1 MRSVPTSL
9 AVAAL
14 LAAAPAA
21 LAQAPAA
28 DRPFGA
34 SFTWGYE
41 LNQDELPAYDP
52 DRAAPPYPAARWYR
66 IIDGILGAGGR
77 NGLWY
82 TGPSALPFPPL
93 PLAPNEPVG
102 WRNPRTLAAQHTRTG
117 LSWDVAHEVWAA
129 RKALRTRGV
138 TVLDPTVSRF
148 AYTQRV
154 SLVDPAYRRASLAE
168 IRRIAPTVRG
178 KPYVFAWTGSDEPL
192 IRLPRGSAALGSR
205 YARTMRAQVR
215 GRYGQSPPV
224 ATARRTTAPAEGLRW
239 LAYNR
244 WAADRFFALK
254 AEQAAL
260 IRRLAPGAR
269 VLPNDYG
276 FIRGFVPWDYT
287 RLSAFADLVEA
298 DPYVSYAEAVRP
310 GRGRYN
316 PGFGAKFMSDL
327 TGARTRIVLQAFT
340 YSGYTPEV
348 ADLYAWAGQALRAGA
363 TDITFFASG
372 NPRFTDRPFWE
383 GMQGLARN
391 LRGTRLPAAPTDPAT
406 LVVYATASEGQGQP
420 AGTGDDR
427 YLASGDALYSLY
439 GLMGELGHAAFS
451 FDADARL
458 RREPARLAA
467 ARTVWLPR
475 ADTLDRPFARQLADW
490 VQAGGTL
497 VVGDP
502 DAFTRAQ
509 DGSSLADI
517 RAELIGAGLGQPR
530 PGRLVRMAPAA
541 LAAGLPADELYA
553 TVEAPQ
559 ARAFGAVPDGA
570 EVVARFA
577 DGAPAAIRRAVGRG
591 RVVAFS
597 VDLLR
602 PQNLTDPMDL
612 TRMVRDL
619 HTWSGGGLSPAWDY
633 TVPGA
638 PEPARPP
645 WEGAVAPVP

>member
-1 MRSVPTSL
+1 MPTSL

-14 LAAAPAA
+14 LAAAPSA
-21 LAQAPAA
+21 LAQAP

-34 SFTWGYE
+34 AFTWGYE
-41 LNQDELPAYDP
+41 LNQDELPSYDP
-52 DRAAPPYPAARWYR
+52 DRAAPPFPPARWYR
-66 IIDGILGAGGR
+66 IIDGILGASGR

-102 WRNPRTLAAQHTRTG
+102 WRTPRNLAAQYARTG

-129 RKALRTRGV
+129 RKALRAPGV

-154 SLVDPAYRRASLAE
+154 SLVDPAYRRAALAE

-192 IRLPRGSAALGSR
+192 IRLPRGRAAERSR

-215 GRYGQSPPV
+215 GRYGQAAPR
-224 ATARRTTAPAEGLRW
+224 ATARRTAAPAEGLRW

-244 WAADRFFALK
+244 WAADRFFAMK

-298 DPYVSYAEAVRP
+298 DPYVSFAEAVRP

-327 TGARTRIVLQAFT
+327 TGVRTRVVLQAFT

-363 TDITFFASG
+363 TDITLFASG
-372 NPRFTDRPFWE
+372 NPRFTDRPFYE
-383 GMQGLARN
+383 GMQALARD
-391 LRGTRLPAAPTDPAT
+391 LRGTRLPAPPTDPAT
-406 LVVYATASEGQGQP
+406 LVLYATASEGQGQP
-420 AGTGDDR
+420 SLTGDDR

-439 GLMGELGHAAFS
+439 GLLGELGHAAFS

-458 RREPARLAA
+458 EREPARLAA

-475 ADTLDRPFARQLADW
+475 ADTLDQTFARRLADW
-490 VQAGGTL
+490 VRAGGTL
-497 VVGDP
+497 IVGDP
-502 DAFTRAQ
+502 AAFTRTP
-509 DGSSLADI
+509 DGGSLADV
-517 RAELIGAGLGQPR
+517 RAELIGAGLGPAR
-530 PGRLVRMAPAA
+530 PGRLVRMGPGA

-553 TVEAPQ
+553 AVEAPS
-559 ARAFGAVPDGA
+559 ARAFDAVPEGRRWWPGSRT
-570 EVVARFA
+570 ARRRRSA
-577 DGAPAAIRRAVGRG
+577 APWAAA
-591 RVVAFS
+591 
-597 VDLLR
+597 
-602 PQNLTDPMDL
+602 
-612 TRMVRDL
+612 
-619 HTWSGGGLSPAWDY
+619 AWWPSRW
-633 TVPGA
+633 T
-638 PEPARPP
+638 
-645 WEGAVAPVP
+645 

>member
-1 MRSVPTSL
+1 MG
-9 AVAAL
+9 AV
-14 LAAAPAA
+14 
-21 LAQAPAA
+21 
-28 DRPFGA
+28 FH
-34 SFTWGYE
+34 WGYE
-41 LNQDELPAYDP
+41 LNQDELPSYDP
-52 DRAAPPYPAARWYR
+52 DRARPPYPAARWYR
-66 IIDGILGAGGR
+66 IIDGILDEAGR
-77 NGLWY
+77 NGLWF

-102 WRNPRTLAAQHTRTG
+102 WRNPRNFAAQHARTG

-154 SLVDPAYRRASLAE
+154 SLVDPAYRRAALAE

-192 IRLPRGSAALGSR
+192 IRLPRGAAAERSA

-215 GRYGQSPPV
+215 GRYGAPAPL
-224 ATARRTTAPAEGLRW
+224 AGARRTRSAAEGLKW
-239 LAYNR
+239 LAYSR
-244 WAADRFFALK
+244 WSSDRFFTMK

-269 VLPNDYG
+269 VLPNNYG
-276 FIRGFVPWDYT
+276 FIRGLVPWDYT
-287 RLSAFADLVEA
+287 RLTAFADLVEA
-298 DPYVSYAEAVRP
+298 DPYVSFAEAVRP

-327 TGARTRIVLQAFT
+327 TGVRTRIVVQAFT

-348 ADLYAWAGQALRAGA
+348 ADLYAWSGQALRAGA

-372 NPRFTDRPFWE
+372 NPRFTDRPFHS
-383 GMQGLARN
+383 GMLRLARD
-391 LRGTRLPAAPTDPAT
+391 LRGTRLPAPPTDPAT

-420 AGTGDDR
+420 AETGDDR
-427 YLASGDALYSLY
+427 YLASADALYSVH
-439 GLMGELGHAAFS
+439 GLLGELGHGAFS
-451 FDADARL
+451 FDADTRL
-458 RREPARLAA
+458 QREPARLAA

-475 ADTLDRPFARQLADW
+475 ADTLDRPFADGLAEW
-490 VQAGGTL
+490 VRAGGTL

-502 DAFTRAQ
+502 AAFTRTP
-509 DGSSLADI
+509 DGGSLADV
-517 RAELIGAGLGQPR
+517 RAALIGAGLGQAR
-530 PGRLVRMAPAA
+530 PGRLVRMAPDA
-541 LAAGLPADELYA
+541 LGAGRPADELYA

-559 ARAFGAVPDGA
+559 ARAFDAVPEGA
-570 EVVARFA
+570 SVIARFV
-577 DGAPAAIRRAVGRG
+577 DGAPAVIRRPVGRG
-591 RVVAFS
+591 QVVAFS

-602 PQNLTDPMDL
+602 PQNLVDPMDL
-612 TRMVRDL
+612 HRMVRTI
-619 HTWSGGGLSPAWDY
+619 HAWSGGGFSTAWDY
-633 TVPGA
+633 TVPGS

-645 WEGAVAPVP
+645 WEGAAAPLP